1 MENDESL
8 MIGESY
14 ISKPDG
20 TLIYV
25 EPILSKDTGD
35 VIGQTETPI
44 ANHTPIL
51 QEQRTVDNGI
61 ELVEEL
67 VFDVRRAGRFWG
79 KTPVT
84 LKEILSQ
91 TPNIKFGAACR
102 IFLGRGAKSHD
113 SEAMQIQCE
122 HAPHSV
128 VYQHTG
134 YSIIDGERVFLN
146 GGYSVTA
153 EGLTDK

>member
-1 MENDESL
+1 MKNDESL

-51 QEQRTVDNGI
+51 QE
-61 ELVEEL
+61 
-67 VFDVRRAGRFWG
+67 
-79 KTPVT
+79 
-84 LKEILSQ
+84 
-91 TPNIKFGAACR
+91 
-102 IFLGRGAKSHD
+102 
-113 SEAMQIQCE
+113 
-122 HAPHSV
+122 
-128 VYQHTG
+128 
-134 YSIIDGERVFLN
+134 
-146 GGYSVTA
+146 
-153 EGLTDK
+153 